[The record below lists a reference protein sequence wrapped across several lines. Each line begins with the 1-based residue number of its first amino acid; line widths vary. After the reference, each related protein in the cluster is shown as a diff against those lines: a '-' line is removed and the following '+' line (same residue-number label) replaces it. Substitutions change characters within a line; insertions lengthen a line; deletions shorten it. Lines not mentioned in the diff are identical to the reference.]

1 MTFLGILIGVVV
13 LAVAYGLTMCGYFAL
28 RRKMPGA
35 KFFVEI
41 VIMGVAVVFSFCVKL
56 TVYMLQEG
64 DNIED
69 GAAALFFAVYKAVA
83 GLALDGIDSVSQLGG
98 LVNCL
103 YSGVS
108 LYAVLVFFSVIS
120 AKASYETYSY
130 FALRL
135 LGSTMK
141 DGTDIYIF
149 MTATEDALT
158 LADDIAAREI
168 YAKDDDE
175 KLDLRTRVA
184 RVPLRIKAMFGGKK
198 LASGEKKRRCIIVF
212 SGDGIGVFD
221 RKDPLHREIMA
232 RGYYYWNFDKVKYGS
247 EKSLLK
253 RLHLYKD
260 NAGCGRSRERDV
272 EYKFFA
278 LALNADL
285 KGSEATNADRV
296 YDEVAAMTDEAVS
309 GKAPFVKASFY
320 FMVASEIN
328 YEAYKRRM
336 NDVVQDHLIR
346 SDIDTN
352 RLDGALAAEYYCELD
367 KEAAKTRDSVKIER
381 TKRELFCKKCAKV
394 IQKYCALYA
403 FSEAKLAVKTLIEGR
418 TKLFEKAIAS
428 AKANGKDALAADR
441 LPLADFV
448 GNVKA
453 AENVRDAEKD
463 RVVGND
469 TEYRAMVLGFGKTG
483 QLALNA
489 LFSDTAYLDEDG
501 VQPRF
506 VADIY
511 DVDAKAGLFSSEH
524 PMYLCA
530 SADKRYATMD
540 EKEFADNTECQLK
553 KIENAFAPIA
563 AEGYDLNEIVEK
575 MRLPRL
581 VFHEVSCF
589 EPGFFDELDRQ
600 TEKSDEKSG
609 KNLSRKLEYNAYV
622 IALGDDESNIA
633 MANALLDDFKHDK
646 RGFDAVKGSVIVYVN
661 VRDSRN
667 RCRISPSEG
676 RINVVLFG
684 DASDMY
690 TYRNIVDIEDD
701 KKFNYA
707 YQLLGGY
714 TKYDGKDKKIGEVT
728 VHNKFEADIAK
739 IFADFGKPNA
749 AGEDFEK
756 KVKDV
761 VALLAERI
769 GADPEESEQKWMEC
783 SMMDRESNYGAR
795 RFGRLFAHII
805 DEAKI
810 VDDKLLMRLSEIE
823 HIRWMRLMMAYG
835 WIYSGKKDKEIKEH
849 DNLCPFEMLP
859 IDDSVTKSRVAIAKG
874 ETDKAAV
881 KKPAGKGPHYGRVHA
896 NDTINVLLAALLYGK
911 KGKEGDL

>member
-1 MTFLGILIGVVV
+1 MTFLGILIGIVV
-13 LAVAYGLTMCGYFAL
+13 LAAAYGATMCGYFAL
-28 RRKMPGA
+28 RRMMPGA

-41 VIMGVAVVFSFCVKL
+41 VIMGVAVAFSFCVKL
-56 TVYMLQEG
+56 DGLYAPRGRQHRGRRGGAVLRRLQG
-64 DNIED
+64 
-69 GAAALFFAVYKAVA
+69 GR
-83 GLALDGIDSVSQLGG
+83 GSRPRRQSTPVSQLGG

-296 YDEVAAMTDEAVS
+296 YDDVAAMTDEATA

-403 FSEAKLAVKTLIEGR
+403 FSEAKLAVKTLIEGQDKIVR
-418 TKLFEKAIAS
+418 KGDRERKGERQGRARRRQTAARGFCRQRREIPRDGPRLRQDGS
-428 AKANGKDALAADR
+428 A
-441 LPLADFV
+441 
-448 GNVKA
+448 
-453 AENVRDAEKD
+453 
-463 RVVGND
+463 
-469 TEYRAMVLGFGKTG
+469 RA
-483 QLALNA
+483 QRA
-489 LFSDTAYLDEDG
+489 LFG
-501 VQPRF
+501 HR
-506 VADIY
+506 
-511 DVDAKAGLFSSEH
+511 
-524 PMYLCA
+524 
-530 SADKRYATMD
+530 
-540 EKEFADNTECQLK
+540 
-553 KIENAFAPIA
+553 
-563 AEGYDLNEIVEK
+563 
-575 MRLPRL
+575 
-581 VFHEVSCF
+581 
-589 EPGFFDELDRQ
+589 
-600 TEKSDEKSG
+600 
-609 KNLSRKLEYNAYV
+609 LSR
-622 IALGDDESNIA
+622 
-633 MANALLDDFKHDK
+633 
-646 RGFDAVKGSVIVYVN
+646 RG
-661 VRDSRN
+661 
-667 RCRISPSEG
+667 
-676 RINVVLFG
+676 
-684 DASDMY
+684 
-690 TYRNIVDIEDD
+690 
-701 KKFNYA
+701 
-707 YQLLGGY
+707 
-714 TKYDGKDKKIGEVT
+714 
-728 VHNKFEADIAK
+728 
-739 IFADFGKPNA
+739 
-749 AGEDFEK
+749 
-756 KVKDV
+756 
-761 VALLAERI
+761 
-769 GADPEESEQKWMEC
+769 
-783 SMMDRESNYGAR
+783 R
-795 RFGRLFAHII
+795 R
-805 DEAKI
+805 
-810 VDDKLLMRLSEIE
+810 
-823 HIRWMRLMMAYG
+823 
-835 WIYSGKKDKEIKEH
+835 
-849 DNLCPFEMLP
+849 P
-859 IDDSVTKSRVAIAKG
+859 
-874 ETDKAAV
+874 AAV
-881 KKPAGKGPHYGRVHA
+881 RRGH
-896 NDTINVLLAALLYGK
+896 L
-911 KGKEGDL
+911 

>member
-13 LAVAYGLTMCGYFAL
+13 LAAAYGATMCGYFAL

-260 NAGCGRSRERDV
+260 NAGCGRGRERDV

-278 LALNADL
+278 LALTADL
-285 KGSEATNADRV
+285 KSSEATNADRI
-296 YDEVAAMTDEAVS
+296 YDEVAAMTDEATA

-403 FSEAKLAVKTLIEGR
+403 FSESKLAVKTLIEGR

-428 AKANGKDALAADR
+428 AKACGKDMLARDR
-441 LPLADFV
+441 LPVADFV
-448 GNVKA
+448 GNGGKY
-453 AENVRDAEKD
+453 
-463 RVVGND
+463 RV
-469 TEYRAMVLGFGKTG
+469 MVLGFGKTG

-530 SADKRYATMD
+530 SADKGYAPMRED
-540 EKEFADNTECQLK
+540 EFEEKTACQLN
-553 KIENAFAPIA
+553 KIKEAFKPIA
-563 AEGYDLNEIVEK
+563 AEGYAMDEIVK
-575 MRLPRL
+575 KTRLPRL

-633 MANALLDDFKHDK
+633 MANALLDDFKHEKNAD
-646 RGFDAVKGSVIVYVN
+646 GGSGNVIVYVN
-661 VRDSRN
+661 VRDRRN
-667 RCRISPSEG
+667 RCRIGWSEDDVARSG
-676 RINVVLFG
+676 GHINVVLFG

-707 YQLLGGY
+707 YQLVGGY

-795 RFGRLFAHII
+795 RFGRLLALII
-805 DEAKI
+805 DAKP

>member
-1 MTFLGILIGVVV
+1 MTFLGILIGVVA
-13 LAVAYGLTMCGYFAL
+13 LAAAYAVTMCGYFAL

-41 VIMGVAVVFSFCVKL
+41 VIMGVATAFSFCVKL

-149 MTATEDALT
+149 MTATEDALA

-175 KLDLRTRVA
+175 KPDLRTRVA
-184 RVPLRIKAMFGGKK
+184 RVPLRIKAMFAGKK

-272 EYKFFA
+272 EYNFFA
-278 LALNADL
+278 LALTADL

-296 YDEVAAMTDEAVS
+296 YDEVAAMTDEAAS

-320 FMVASEIN
+320 FMAASEIN
-328 YEAYKRRM
+328 YEVYKRKMAQLVQEHLVRG
-336 NDVVQDHLIR
+336 DVDP
-346 SDIDTN
+346 N

-367 KEAAKTRDSVKIER
+367 REAAKTRDSVKIER

-403 FSEAKLAVKTLIEGR
+403 FSESKLAVKTLIEGR

-441 LPLADFV
+441 LPVADFV
-448 GNVKA
+448 GNGGKY
-453 AENVRDAEKD
+453 
-463 RVVGND
+463 RV
-469 TEYRAMVLGFGKTG
+469 MVLGFGKTG

-511 DVDAKAGLFSSEH
+511 DNAAQVGLFSSEH

-530 SADKRYATMD
+530 SAGDNYSPMS
-540 EKEFADNTECQLK
+540 EGEFENKTEYQLN
-553 KIENAFAPIA
+553 KIKDAFKPIA
-563 AEGYDLNEIVEK
+563 AEGYATEEIVEK

-589 EPGFFDELDRQ
+589 EPGFFDELDSN
-600 TEKSDEKSG
+600 TSSSDQG
-609 KNLSRKLEYNAYV
+609 ASRKLEYNAYI

-739 IFADFGKPNA
+739 IFADFGAAAA

-769 GADPEESEQKWMEC
+769 DVDPEESEQKWMEC
-783 SMMDRESNYGAR
+783 TMMDRESNYGAR

-911 KGKEGDL
+911 KSKEGDL

>member
-1 MTFLGILIGVVV
+1 MTFLGILIGVVA
-13 LAVAYGLTMCGYFAL
+13 LAAAYAVTMCGYFAL

-41 VIMGVAVVFSFCVKL
+41 VIMGVATAFSFCVKL

-83 GLALDGIDSVSQLGG
+83 GLALDGIDSVSELGG

-149 MTATEDALT
+149 MTVTEDALT

-168 YAKDDDE
+168 YAKEDDE

-198 LASGEKKRRCIIVF
+198 LASGEKKRRCIIIF

-260 NAGCGRSRERDV
+260 NAGCGRGRERDV

-285 KGSEATNADRV
+285 KGSEATNADRI
-296 YDEVAAMTDEAVS
+296 YDEVAAMTDEATA

-328 YEAYKRRM
+328 YAAYKRRM

-403 FSEAKLAVKTLIEGR
+403 FSESKLAVKTLIESR

-428 AKANGKDALAADR
+428 AKACGKDMLAGDR
-441 LPLADFV
+441 LPVADFV
-448 GNVKA
+448 GNGGKY
-453 AENVRDAEKD
+453 
-463 RVVGND
+463 RV
-469 TEYRAMVLGFGKTG
+469 MVLGFGKTG

-511 DVDAKAGLFSSEH
+511 DNAAQVGLFSSEH

-530 SADKRYATMD
+530 SAGDNYSPMSEGEF
-540 EKEFADNTECQLK
+540 EKKTEYQLN
-553 KIENAFAPIA
+553 KIKDAFKPIA
-563 AEGYDLNEIVEK
+563 AEGYATEEIVEK
-575 MRLPRL
+575 TRLPRL
-581 VFHEVSCF
+581 VFHRVSCF
-589 EPGFFDELDRQ
+589 EPDFFDELDRQ
-600 TEKSDEKSG
+600 TEKSG
-609 KNLSRKLEYNAYV
+609 KNVSRKLEYNAYV

-661 VRDSRN
+661 VRDRRN

-739 IFADFGKPNA
+739 IFADFGTAAA

-769 GADPEESEQKWMEC
+769 DVDPEESEQKWMEC
-783 SMMDRESNYGAR
+783 TMMDRESNYGAR

-911 KGKEGDL
+911 RGK

>member
-1 MTFLGILIGVVV
+1 MTFLGILIGIVV
-13 LAVAYGLTMCGYFAL
+13 LAAAYGATMCGYFAL

-41 VIMGVAVVFSFCVKL
+41 VIMGVAIVFSFCVKL

-64 DNIED
+64 DDIED

-198 LASGEKKRRCIIVF
+198 LASGEKKRRCIIIF

-260 NAGCGRSRERDV
+260 NAGCGRGRERDV

-285 KGSEATNADRV
+285 KGSEATNADRI
-296 YDEVAAMTDEAVS
+296 YDEVAAMTDEATA

-403 FSEAKLAVKTLIEGR
+403 FSESKLAVKTLIEGR

-428 AKANGKDALAADR
+428 AKACGKDMLAGDR
-441 LPLADFV
+441 LPVADFV
-448 GNVKA
+448 GN
-453 AENVRDAEKD
+453 
-463 RVVGND
+463 GG
-469 TEYRAMVLGFGKTG
+469 EYRVMVLGFGKTG

-501 VQPRF
+501 VQPGF
-506 VADIY
+506 AADIY
-511 DVDAKAGLFSSEH
+511 DVDARAGLFSSEH

-530 SADKRYATMD
+530 SADEGHAPMRED
-540 EKEFADNTECQLK
+540 EFEKKTAYQLNKIKE
-553 KIENAFAPIA
+553 AFKPIA
-563 AEGYDLNEIVEK
+563 AEGYAMDEIVTK
-575 MRLPRL
+575 TRLPRL

-589 EPGFFDELDRQ
+589 EPGFFDELDSNTSSADQ
-600 TEKSDEKSG
+600 G
-609 KNLSRKLEYNAYV
+609 ASRKLEYNAYI

-646 RGFDAVKGSVIVYVN
+646 RGFDAYKGSVIVYVN
-661 VRDSRN
+661 VRDRRN
-667 RCRISPSEG
+667 RCRIGWSEDDVARSG
-676 RINVVLFG
+676 GHINVVLFG

-769 GADPEESEQKWMEC
+769 GADSEESEQKWMEC
-783 SMMDRESNYGAR
+783 SMMDREANYGAR
-795 RFGRLFAHII
+795 RFGRLLALII
-805 DEAKI
+805 DAKP

-859 IDDSVTKSRVAIAKG
+859 IDDSVIESRVAIAKG
-874 ETDKAAV
+874 ETVKAAV

-896 NDTINVLLAALLYGK
+896 NDTINVLLAVMLYGK

>member
-1 MTFLGILIGVVV
+1 MTFLGILIGIVV
-13 LAVAYGLTMCGYFAL
+13 LAAAYAVTMCGYFAL

-41 VIMGVAVVFSFCVKL
+41 VIMGVAVAFSFCVKL

-296 YDEVAAMTDEAVS
+296 YDEVAAMTDEATA

-352 RLDGALAAEYYCELD
+352 RLDGALAAEFYCELD
-367 KEAAKTRDSVKIER
+367 KYASTARDSAEIER
-381 TKRELFCKKCAKV
+381 KKRDLFCEKCAKV
-394 IQKYCALYA
+394 IRKYYALYA
-403 FSEAKLAVKTLIEGR
+403 FSESKLAVRTLIEGR

-428 AKANGKDALAADR
+428 AKACGKDMLAGDR
-441 LPLADFV
+441 LPIADFV
-448 GNVKA
+448 GNGGKY
-453 AENVRDAEKD
+453 
-463 RVVGND
+463 RV
-469 TEYRAMVLGFGKTG
+469 MVLGFGKTG

-501 VQPRF
+501 VQPGF
-506 VADIY
+506 AADIY
-511 DVDAKAGLFSSEH
+511 DVDARAGLFSSEH

-530 SADKRYATMD
+530 SANKRYATMD

-553 KIENAFAPIA
+553 KIEKAFAPIA
-563 AEGYDLNEIVEK
+563 AEGYAMDEIVK
-575 MRLPRL
+575 KTRLPRL

-600 TEKSDEKSG
+600 TEKSG
-609 KNLSRKLEYNAYV
+609 KNVARKLEYNAYV

-633 MANALLDDFKHDK
+633 MANALLDDFKHEKNAD
-646 RGFDAVKGSVIVYVN
+646 GGSGNVIVYVN
-661 VRDSRN
+661 VRDRRN
-667 RCRISPSEG
+667 RCRIGWSEDDVARSG
-676 RINVVLFG
+676 GHINVVLFG

-795 RFGRLFAHII
+795 RFGRLLALIM
-805 DEAKI
+805 DAKP

-859 IDDSVTKSRVAIAKG
+859 IDDSVTKLRVAIAKG
-874 ETDKAAV
+874 ETVEAAV

>member
-1 MTFLGILIGVVV
+1 MTFLGILIGIVV
-13 LAVAYGLTMCGYFAL
+13 LAAAYGATMCGYFAL

-41 VIMGVAVVFSFCVKL
+41 VIMGVATAFSFCVKL

-135 LGSTMK
+135 LGSTMN

-198 LASGEKKRRCIIVF
+198 LASGEKKRRCIIIF

-247 EKSLLK
+247 EKSMLK
-253 RLHLYKD
+253 RLHIYKD

-296 YDEVAAMTDEAVS
+296 YDEVAAMTDEATA

-367 KEAAKTRDSVKIER
+367 KEAAKTRDSVKIEM

-403 FSEAKLAVKTLIEGR
+403 FSESKLAVKTLIEGR

-441 LPLADFV
+441 LPVADFV
-448 GNVKA
+448 GNGGK
-453 AENVRDAEKD
+453 
-463 RVVGND
+463 
-469 TEYRAMVLGFGKTG
+469 YRAMVLGFGKTG

-511 DVDAKAGLFSSEH
+511 DNAAQVGLFSSEH

-530 SADKRYATMD
+530 SAGDNYSPMSEGEF
-540 EKEFADNTECQLK
+540 EKKTEYQLN
-553 KIENAFAPIA
+553 KIKDAFKPIA
-563 AEGYDLNEIVEK
+563 AEGYATEEIVEK

-581 VFHEVSCF
+581 VFHRVSCF
-589 EPGFFDELDRQ
+589 EPDFFDELDRQ
-600 TEKSDEKSG
+600 TEKSG
-609 KNLSRKLEYNAYV
+609 KNVSRKLEYNAYI

-769 GADPEESEQKWMEC
+769 DVDPEESEQKWMEC
-783 SMMDRESNYGAR
+783 TMMDRESNYGAR

-911 KGKEGDL
+911 KGKEGDR

>member
-13 LAVAYGLTMCGYFAL
+13 LAAAYGATMWGYFAL
-28 RRKMPGA
+28 RRKMSGA

-41 VIMGVAVVFSFCVKL
+41 VIMGVAIVFSFCVKL

-149 MTATEDALT
+149 MTATEDALK

-296 YDEVAAMTDEAVS
+296 YDEVAAMTDEATA

-336 NDVVQDHLIR
+336 NDVVRDHLIR

-352 RLDGALAAEYYCELD
+352 RLDGALAAEFYCELD
-367 KEAAKTRDSVKIER
+367 KYASTARDSAEIER
-381 TKRELFCKKCAKV
+381 KKRDLFCEKCAKV
-394 IQKYCALYA
+394 IRKYYALYA
-403 FSEAKLAVKTLIEGR
+403 FSESKLAVRTLIEGR

-441 LPLADFV
+441 LPIADFA
-448 GNVKA
+448 GNGGKY
-453 AENVRDAEKD
+453 
-463 RVVGND
+463 RV
-469 TEYRAMVLGFGKTG
+469 MVLGFGKTG

-511 DVDAKAGLFSSEH
+511 DVDARAGLFSSEH

-530 SADKRYATMD
+530 SANESCATMD
-540 EKEFADNTECQLK
+540 EKEFADNTKCQSE
-553 KIENAFAPIA
+553 KIEDAFAPIV

-581 VFHEVSCF
+581 VFHKVSCF
-589 EPGFFDELDRQ
+589 DPGFFDELDG
-600 TEKSDEKSG
+600 ESG
-609 KNLSRKLEYNAYV
+609 QDDIKAAGKKKRKQEYNAYIV
-622 IALGDDESNIA
+622 ALGDDESNIA
-633 MANALLDDFKHDK
+633 MANALLDDFKHENRSFKD
-646 RGFDAVKGSVIVYVN
+646 GNVIVYVN
-661 VRDSRN
+661 IRDSRN
-667 RCRISPSEG
+667 RCRIGWSEDDVARSG
-676 RINVVLFG
+676 GHINVVLFG

-783 SMMDRESNYGAR
+783 TMMDRESNYGAR
-795 RFGRLFAHII
+795 RFGRLLAHII
-805 DEAKI
+805 DEAKT

-896 NDTINVLLAALLYGK
+896 NDTVNVLLAALLYGK
-911 KGKEGDL
+911 RGK

>member
-1 MTFLGILIGVVV
+1 MTFLGILIGIVV
-13 LAVAYGLTMCGYFAL
+13 LAAAYAVTMCGYFAL

-41 VIMGVAVVFSFCVKL
+41 VIMGVAIAFSFCVKL

-260 NAGCGRSRERDV
+260 NAGCGRGRERDV

-296 YDEVAAMTDEAVS
+296 YDEVAAMTDEATA

-418 TKLFEKAIAS
+418 TKLLEKAIAG
-428 AKANGKDALAADR
+428 AKGEDALSADR

-448 GNVKA
+448 GNDKDV
-453 AENVRDAEKD
+453 EK
-463 RVVGND
+463 GK
-469 TEYRAMVLGFGKTG
+469 EYRAMFLGFGKTG

-489 LFSDTAYLDEDG
+489 VFMDTAYLGEDG
-501 VQPRF
+501 VQPGF
-506 VADIY
+506 AADIY
-511 DVDAKAGLFSSEH
+511 DNAAQVGLFSSEH

-530 SADKRYATMD
+530 SAGDNYAPMRED
-540 EKEFADNTECQLK
+540 EFEKKTAYQLNKIKE
-553 KIENAFAPIA
+553 AFKPIA
-563 AEGYDLNEIVEK
+563 AEGYAMDEIVK
-575 MRLPRL
+575 KTRLPRL

-589 EPGFFDELDRQ
+589 EPGFFDELDSNTSSSVQ
-600 TEKSDEKSG
+600 G
-609 KNLSRKLEYNAYV
+609 ASRKLEYNAYI

-633 MANALLDDFKHDK
+633 MANALLDDFKHEK
-646 RGFDAVKGSVIVYVN
+646 NAAGGRESVIVYVN

-769 GADPEESEQKWMEC
+769 GADPEEAEQKWMEC

-805 DEAKI
+805 DEAKT

-859 IDDSVTKSRVAIAKG
+859 IDDSVTESRVAIAKG
-874 ETDKAAV
+874 ETNKAAV

>member
-1 MTFLGILIGVVV
+1 MMILGILIGVVA
-13 LAVAYGLTMCGYFAL
+13 LAAAYAVTMCGYFAL

-41 VIMGVAVVFSFCVKL
+41 VIMGVAIAFSFCVKL
-56 TVYMLQEG
+56 TVYMLQES

-149 MTATEDALT
+149 MTATEDALA

-175 KLDLRTRVA
+175 KPDLRTRIA

-272 EYKFFA
+272 EYNFFA
-278 LALNADL
+278 LALTADL

-296 YDEVAAMTDEAVS
+296 YDEVAAMTDEAAS

-320 FMVASEIN
+320 FMAASEIN
-328 YEAYKRRM
+328 YEVYKRKMAQLVQEHLVRG
-336 NDVVQDHLIR
+336 DVDP
-346 SDIDTN
+346 N

-367 KEAAKTRDSVKIER
+367 REAAKTRDSVKIER

-448 GNVKA
+448 GNGGK
-453 AENVRDAEKD
+453 
-463 RVVGND
+463 
-469 TEYRAMVLGFGKTG
+469 YRAMVLGFGKTG

-489 LFSDTAYLDEDG
+489 VFMDTAYLDEEG
-501 VQPRF
+501 NQPLF
-506 VADIY
+506 KADIY
-511 DVDAKAGLFSSEH
+511 DMVADDGLFSSEH

-530 SADKRYATMD
+530 SAGGSCSPMSDQ
-540 EKEFADNTECQLK
+540 EFADKTKHQSEKVKEAFMPIVQERQDRLDRLK
-553 KIENAFAPIA
+553 AEKQPVGALKEYKIDDVV
-563 AEGYDLNEIVEK
+563 GK
-575 MRLPRL
+575 MRLPQL
-581 VFHEVSCF
+581 VFHKVSCF
-589 EPGFFDELDRQ
+589 DPGFFDELDG
-600 TEKSDEKSG
+600 ESG
-609 KNLSRKLEYNAYV
+609 QDNIKAAGKKKRKQEYNAYIV
-622 IALGDDESNIA
+622 ALGDDESNVA
-633 MANALLDDFKHDK
+633 MANALLDDFKHENRSFKD
-646 RGFDAVKGSVIVYVN
+646 GNVIVYVN

-667 RCRISPSEG
+667 RCRISWDDKDISRSEG
-676 RINVVLFG
+676 HINVVLFG

-690 TYRNIVDIEDD
+690 TYRNIVDIDDD

-714 TKYDGKDKKIGEVT
+714 TDD
-728 VHNKFEADIAK
+728 
-739 IFADFGKPNA
+739 
-749 AGEDFEK
+749 
-756 KVKDV
+756 KDV
-761 VALLAERI
+761 NEKFKTHIAPIFKQGAQCSESFAEKVNEVIELLKIKVDDEQNEHYQKER
-769 GADPEESEQKWMEC
+769 DTKWMEC
-783 SMMDRESNYGAR
+783 SMMDRESNYGAK
-795 RFGRLFAHII
+795 RFGYFFAHMLEEP
-805 DEAKI
+805 DSVNEALIK
-810 VDDKLLMRLSEIE
+810 RLSEIE
-823 HIRWMRLMMAYG
+823 HIRWSRFHMAYG
-835 WIYSGKKDKEIKEH
+835 WIYSGEKDKSIKEH
-849 DNLCPFEMLP
+849 NYLCPFEMLP
-859 IDDSVTKSRVAIAKG
+859 LSEEEEINRAVIVGGKIKTPSKEEKIDIR
-874 ETDKAAV
+874 
-881 KKPAGKGPHYGRVHA
+881 A
-896 NDTINVLLAALLYGK
+896 NDAVNVLLAALLYGK
-911 KGKEGDL
+911 RGKEGDR

>member
-1 MTFLGILIGVVV
+1 MTFLGILIGIVV
-13 LAVAYGLTMCGYFAL
+13 LAAAYGVTMCGYFAL

-41 VIMGVAVVFSFCVKL
+41 VIMGVAVAFSFCVKL

-198 LASGEKKRRCIIVF
+198 LASGKKKRRCIIVF

-296 YDEVAAMTDEAVS
+296 YDEVAAMTDEATA

-403 FSEAKLAVKTLIEGR
+403 FSEAKLAVRTLIEGR

-441 LPLADFV
+441 LPVADFV
-448 GNVKA
+448 GNGGKY
-453 AENVRDAEKD
+453 
-463 RVVGND
+463 RV
-469 TEYRAMVLGFGKTG
+469 MVLGFGKTG

-489 LFSDTAYLDEDG
+489 VFMDTAYLDEEG
-501 VQPRF
+501 NQPLF
-506 VADIY
+506 KADICDMVAD
-511 DVDAKAGLFSSEH
+511 DGLFSSEH

-530 SADKRYATMD
+530 SAGDSCSPMSD
-540 EKEFADNTECQLK
+540 QEFAKKTKHQSEKVKEAFMPIVQERQNRLERLKTEKQPVGALK
-553 KIENAFAPIA
+553 EYKIDDVV
-563 AEGYDLNEIVEK
+563 GK
-575 MRLPRL
+575 MRLPQL
-581 VFHEVSCF
+581 VFHKVSCF
-589 EPGFFDELDRQ
+589 DPGFFDELDG
-600 TEKSDEKSG
+600 ESG
-609 KNLSRKLEYNAYV
+609 QDDIKAAGKKKRKQEYNAYI
-622 IALGDDESNIA
+622 IALGDDESNVA
-633 MANALLDDFKHDK
+633 MANALLDDFKHENRSFKD
-646 RGFDAVKGSVIVYVN
+646 GNVIVYVN

-667 RCRISPSEG
+667 RCRISWDDKDISRSEG
-676 RINVVLFG
+676 HINVVLFG

-690 TYRNIVDIEDD
+690 TYRNIVDIDDD

-714 TKYDGKDKKIGEVT
+714 TDDKDVNE
-728 VHNKFEADIAK
+728 KFKTDIAP
-739 IFADFGKPNA
+739 IFKQGAQCSESFA
-749 AGEDFEK
+749 EK
-756 KVKDV
+756 VNEVIELLKTKVDDEQNEHYQK
-761 VALLAERI
+761 ER
-769 GADPEESEQKWMEC
+769 DTKWMEC
-783 SMMDRESNYGAR
+783 SMMDRESNYGAK
-795 RFGRLFAHII
+795 RFGYFFAHMLEEP
-805 DEAKI
+805 DSVNEALIK
-810 VDDKLLMRLSEIE
+810 RLSEIE
-823 HIRWMRLMMAYG
+823 HIRWSRFHMAYG
-835 WIYSGKKDKEIKEH
+835 WIYSGEKDKSIKEH
-849 DNLCPFEMLP
+849 NYLCPFEMLP
-859 IDDSVTKSRVAIAKG
+859 LSEEEEIDR
-874 ETDKAAV
+874 AV
-881 KKPAGKGPHYGRVHA
+881 IVGGKKKTPSKEEKIDIRA

>member
-1 MTFLGILIGVVV
+1 MTFLGILIGVVA
-13 LAVAYGLTMCGYFAL
+13 LAAAYAVTMCGYFAL

-41 VIMGVAVVFSFCVKL
+41 VIMGVAIAFSFCVKL

-260 NAGCGRSRERDV
+260 NAGCGRGRERDV

-296 YDEVAAMTDEAVS
+296 YDEVAAMTDEATA

-448 GNVKA
+448 GNGGKY
-453 AENVRDAEKD
+453 
-463 RVVGND
+463 RV
-469 TEYRAMVLGFGKTG
+469 MVLGFGKTG

-501 VQPRF
+501 VQPGF
-506 VADIY
+506 ATDIY
-511 DVDAKAGLFSSEH
+511 DVDARAGLFSSEH

-530 SADKRYATMD
+530 SAGDDYAPMRED
-540 EKEFADNTECQLK
+540 EFEKTTAYQLNKIKE
-553 KIENAFAPIA
+553 AFKPIA
-563 AEGYDLNEIVEK
+563 AEGYAMDDIVK
-575 MRLPRL
+575 KTRLPRL

-589 EPGFFDELDRQ
+589 ELGFFDELDRQ
-600 TEKSDEKSG
+600 TEKSG
-609 KNLSRKLEYNAYV
+609 KNVARKLEYNAYV

-633 MANALLDDFKHDK
+633 MANALLDDFKHEKNAD
-646 RGFDAVKGSVIVYVN
+646 GGSGNVIVYVN
-661 VRDSRN
+661 VRDRRN
-667 RCRISPSEG
+667 RCRIGWSEDDVARSG
-676 RINVVLFG
+676 GHINVVLFG

-749 AGEDFEK
+749 AGENFEK

-769 GADPEESEQKWMEC
+769 GADPDESEQKWMEC

-795 RFGRLFAHII
+795 RFGRLLALII
-805 DEAKI
+805 DAKP

-849 DNLCPFEMLP
+849 DNICPFEMLP

-874 ETDKAAV
+874 ETDKDAV

>member
-1 MTFLGILIGVVV
+1 MTFLGFMIGVVV
-13 LAVAYGLTMCGYFAL
+13 LAAAYGLTMCGYFAL

-41 VIMGVAVVFSFCVKL
+41 VIMGVAVAFSFCVKL

-260 NAGCGRSRERDV
+260 NAGCGRGRERDV

-296 YDEVAAMTDEAVS
+296 YDEVAAMTDEATA

-367 KEAAKTRDSVKIER
+367 KEAAKTRDSVKIEQ

-403 FSEAKLAVKTLIEGR
+403 FSESKLAVKTLIEGR

-428 AKANGKDALAADR
+428 AKACGKDMLAGDR
-441 LPLADFV
+441 LPVADFA
-448 GNVKA
+448 GNGGKY
-453 AENVRDAEKD
+453 
-463 RVVGND
+463 RV
-469 TEYRAMVLGFGKTG
+469 MVLGFGKTG

-489 LFSDTAYLDEDG
+489 LFSDTSYLDEDG
-501 VQPRF
+501 VQPGF
-506 VADIY
+506 AADIY
-511 DVDAKAGLFSSEH
+511 DNAAQVGLFSSEH

-530 SADKRYATMD
+530 SAGDDYAPMRED
-540 EKEFADNTECQLK
+540 EFEKKTAYQLNKIKE
-553 KIENAFAPIA
+553 AFKPIA
-563 AEGYDLNEIVEK
+563 AEGYAMDEIVK
-575 MRLPRL
+575 KTRLPRL

-589 EPGFFDELDRQ
+589 EPGFFDELDSNTSSADQ
-600 TEKSDEKSG
+600 G
-609 KNLSRKLEYNAYV
+609 ASRKLEYNAYI

-646 RGFDAVKGSVIVYVN
+646 HGFDADRGSVIVYVN

-667 RCRISPSEG
+667 RCRIGWSEDDVARSG
-676 RINVVLFG
+676 GHINVVLFG

-714 TKYDGKDKKIGEVT
+714 TKYDGKDMKTGEVT

-739 IFADFGKPNA
+739 IFADFGKPAA

-769 GADPEESEQKWMEC
+769 DADPEESEQKWMEC
-783 SMMDRESNYGAR
+783 TMMDRESNYGAR

-823 HIRWMRLMMAYG
+823 HVRWMRLMMAYG

-849 DNLCPFEMLP
+849 DNICPFEMLP

-911 KGKEGDL
+911 RGK

>member
-1 MTFLGILIGVVV
+1 MTFLGILIGIVA
-13 LAVAYGLTMCGYFAL
+13 LAAAYAVTMCGYFAL

-41 VIMGVAVVFSFCVKL
+41 VIMGVAIAFSFCVKL

-98 LVNCL
+98 LINCL

-149 MTATEDALT
+149 MTATEDALA

-184 RVPLRIKAMFGGKK
+184 RVPLRIKTMFGGKK
-198 LASGEKKRRCIIVF
+198 LAGGEKKRRCIIIF

-296 YDEVAAMTDEAVS
+296 YDEVAAMTDEATA

-403 FSEAKLAVKTLIEGR
+403 FSESKLAVKTLIEGR

-428 AKANGKDALAADR
+428 AKACGKDMLAGDR
-441 LPLADFV
+441 LPVADFV
-448 GNVKA
+448 GN
-453 AENVRDAEKD
+453 
-463 RVVGND
+463 GG
-469 TEYRAMVLGFGKTG
+469 EYRVMVLGFGKTG

-489 LFSDTAYLDEDG
+489 LFSDTAYLDENG

-511 DVDAKAGLFSSEH
+511 DVDARAGLFSSEH

-530 SADKRYATMD
+530 SADEGHAPMRED
-540 EKEFADNTECQLK
+540 EFEKKTAYQLNKIKE
-553 KIENAFAPIA
+553 AFKPIA
-563 AEGYDLNEIVEK
+563 AEGYAMDEIVK
-575 MRLPRL
+575 KTRLPRL

-589 EPGFFDELDRQ
+589 EPGFFDELDSNASSSEQ
-600 TEKSDEKSG
+600 G
-609 KNLSRKLEYNAYV
+609 ASRKLEYNAYI

-633 MANALLDDFKHDK
+633 MANALLDDFKHEK
-646 RGFDAVKGSVIVYVN
+646 NAAGGSGNVIVYVN

-714 TKYDGKDKKIGEVT
+714 TKYDGKDKKTGEVT

-739 IFADFGKPNA
+739 IFADFGKPA
-749 AGEDFEK
+749 AVGSDFEQN
-756 KVKDV
+756 VKDV

-769 GADPEESEQKWMEC
+769 DADPEESEQKWMEC

-795 RFGRLFAHII
+795 RFGRLFAHI
-805 DEAKI
+805 
-810 VDDKLLMRLSEIE
+810 VDKAPEVNVELLIRLSEIE

-849 DNLCPFEMLP
+849 DNICPFEMLP

-874 ETDKAAV
+874 ETAKAAV

>member
-1 MTFLGILIGVVV
+1 MTFLGILIGIVV
-13 LAVAYGLTMCGYFAL
+13 LAAAYGATMWGYFAL

-41 VIMGVAVVFSFCVKL
+41 VIMGVAVAFSFCVKL

-296 YDEVAAMTDEAVS
+296 YDEVAAMTDEATA

-448 GNVKA
+448 GNGGKY
-453 AENVRDAEKD
+453 
-463 RVVGND
+463 RV
-469 TEYRAMVLGFGKTG
+469 MVLGFGKTG

-501 VQPRF
+501 VQPGF
-506 VADIY
+506 AADIY
-511 DVDAKAGLFSSEH
+511 DVDARAGLFSSER

-530 SADKRYATMD
+530 SANERYATMD
-540 EKEFADNTECQLK
+540 EKEFADNTKCQLK
-553 KIENAFAPIA
+553 KIEEAFAPIA

-575 MRLPRL
+575 MRLPQL
-581 VFHEVSCF
+581 VFHKVSCF
-589 EPGFFDELDRQ
+589 DPGFFDELDG
-600 TEKSDEKSG
+600 ESG
-609 KNLSRKLEYNAYV
+609 QDDIKAAGKKKRKQEYNAYIV
-622 IALGDDESNIA
+622 ALGDDESNIA
-633 MANALLDDFKHDK
+633 MANVLLDDFKHENRSFKDGK
-646 RGFDAVKGSVIVYVN
+646 VIVYVN

-667 RCRISPSEG
+667 RCRISWDDKDISRSEG
-676 RINVVLFG
+676 HINVVLFG

-690 TYRNIVDIEDD
+690 TYRNIVDIDDD

-714 TKYDGKDKKIGEVT
+714 TDDKDVNE
-728 VHNKFEADIAK
+728 KFKTDIAPIFKQGAQCSESFAEKVNEVIELLK
-739 IFADFGKPNA
+739 I
-749 AGEDFEK
+749 
-756 KVKDV
+756 KVDDEQNEHYQK
-761 VALLAERI
+761 ER
-769 GADPEESEQKWMEC
+769 DTKWMEC
-783 SMMDRESNYGAR
+783 SMMDRESNYGAK
-795 RFGRLFAHII
+795 RFGYFFAHMLEEP
-805 DEAKI
+805 DSVNEALIK
-810 VDDKLLMRLSEIE
+810 RLSEIE
-823 HIRWMRLMMAYG
+823 HIRWSRFHMAYG
-835 WIYSGKKDKEIKEH
+835 WIYNGKKNKAIKEH
-849 DNLCPFEMLP
+849 NYLCPFEMLP
-859 IDDSVTKSRVAIAKG
+859 LSEEEEIARAEIDEGEKQPKIGTAIAGNKNG
-874 ETDKAAV
+874 TPSKEEKIDI
-881 KKPAGKGPHYGRVHA
+881 RA

-911 KGKEGDL
+911 RDREGGR

>member
-1 MTFLGILIGVVV
+1 MTFLGILIGVVA
-13 LAVAYGLTMCGYFAL
+13 LAAAYGATMCGYFAL

-41 VIMGVAVVFSFCVKL
+41 VIMGVASAFSFCVKL

-175 KLDLRTRVA
+175 KLDLRTRIA
-184 RVPLRIKAMFGGKK
+184 RVPLRIKAMFGGKM

-260 NAGCGRSRERDV
+260 NAGCGRGRERDV

-285 KGSEATNADRV
+285 KGSEATNADRI
-296 YDEVAAMTDEAVS
+296 YDEVAAMTDEATA

-336 NDVVQDHLIR
+336 NDIVQDHLIR

-403 FSEAKLAVKTLIEGR
+403 FSESKLAVKTLIEGR

-441 LPLADFV
+441 LPVADFV
-448 GNVKA
+448 GN
-453 AENVRDAEKD
+453 
-463 RVVGND
+463 GG
-469 TEYRAMVLGFGKTG
+469 EYRVTVLGFGKTG

-501 VQPRF
+501 VQPGF

-511 DVDAKAGLFSSEH
+511 DNAAQVGLFSSEH

-530 SADKRYATMD
+530 SANERYATMS
-540 EKEFADNTECQLK
+540 EEEFADKTKCQSE
-553 KIENAFAPIA
+553 KIEDAFAPIA

-589 EPGFFDELDRQ
+589 EPGFFDELDSNTSSADQ
-600 TEKSDEKSG
+600 VA
-609 KNLSRKLEYNAYV
+609 SRKLEYNAYI

-661 VRDSRN
+661 VRDRRN

-769 GADPEESEQKWMEC
+769 DVDPEESEQKWMEC
-783 SMMDRESNYGAR
+783 TMMDRESNYGAR

-911 KGKEGDL
+911 KSKEGDL

>member
-1 MTFLGILIGVVV
+1 MTVLGILIGIVV
-13 LAVAYGLTMCGYFAL
+13 LSAAYAVTMCGYFAL

-41 VIMGVAVVFSFCVKL
+41 VIMGVAVAFSFCVKL

-158 LADDIAAREI
+158 LADDIATREI

-296 YDEVAAMTDEAVS
+296 YDEIAAMTDEATA

-441 LPLADFV
+441 LPVADFV
-448 GNVKA
+448 GNGGKY
-453 AENVRDAEKD
+453 
-463 RVVGND
+463 RV
-469 TEYRAMVLGFGKTG
+469 MVLGFGKTG

-530 SADKRYATMD
+530 SADKGYAPMS
-540 EKEFADNTECQLK
+540 EAVFADNTKCQSK

-563 AEGYDLNEIVEK
+563 AEG
-575 MRLPRL
+575 
-581 VFHEVSCF
+581 
-589 EPGFFDELDRQ
+589 
-600 TEKSDEKSG
+600 
-609 KNLSRKLEYNAYV
+609 
-622 IALGDDESNIA
+622 
-633 MANALLDDFKHDK
+633 
-646 RGFDAVKGSVIVYVN
+646 
-661 VRDSRN
+661 
-667 RCRISPSEG
+667 
-676 RINVVLFG
+676 
-684 DASDMY
+684 
-690 TYRNIVDIEDD
+690 
-701 KKFNYA
+701 
-707 YQLLGGY
+707 
-714 TKYDGKDKKIGEVT
+714 
-728 VHNKFEADIAK
+728 
-739 IFADFGKPNA
+739 
-749 AGEDFEK
+749 
-756 KVKDV
+756 
-761 VALLAERI
+761 
-769 GADPEESEQKWMEC
+769 
-783 SMMDRESNYGAR
+783 
-795 RFGRLFAHII
+795 
-805 DEAKI
+805 
-810 VDDKLLMRLSEIE
+810 
-823 HIRWMRLMMAYG
+823 
-835 WIYSGKKDKEIKEH
+835 
-849 DNLCPFEMLP
+849 
-859 IDDSVTKSRVAIAKG
+859 
-874 ETDKAAV
+874 
-881 KKPAGKGPHYGRVHA
+881 
-896 NDTINVLLAALLYGK
+896 
-911 KGKEGDL
+911 

>member
-1 MTFLGILIGVVV
+1 MTFLGILIGVVA
-13 LAVAYGLTMCGYFAL
+13 LAAAYGATMCGYFAL

-41 VIMGVAVVFSFCVKL
+41 VIMGVATAFSFCVKL

-260 NAGCGRSRERDV
+260 NAGCGRGRERDV

-285 KGSEATNADRV
+285 KGSEATNADRI
-296 YDEVAAMTDEAVS
+296 YDEVAAMTDEATA

-352 RLDGALAAEYYCELD
+352 RLDGALAAEYYCEID

-403 FSEAKLAVKTLIEGR
+403 FSESKLAVKTLIEGR
-418 TKLFEKAIAS
+418 TKLFKKAIAS
-428 AKANGKDALAADR
+428 AKACGKDMLAGDR
-441 LPLADFV
+441 LPVADFV
-448 GNVKA
+448 GNGGKY
-453 AENVRDAEKD
+453 
-463 RVVGND
+463 RV
-469 TEYRAMVLGFGKTG
+469 MVLGFGKTG

-501 VQPRF
+501 VQPGF
-506 VADIY
+506 AADIY
-511 DVDAKAGLFSSEH
+511 DNAAQVGLFSSEH

-530 SADKRYATMD
+530 SAGDNYSPMSEGEF
-540 EKEFADNTECQLK
+540 EKKTEYQLN
-553 KIENAFAPIA
+553 KIKDAFKPIA
-563 AEGYDLNEIVEK
+563 AEGYAMDEIVK
-575 MRLPRL
+575 KTRLPRL

-589 EPGFFDELDRQ
+589 EPGFFDELDSNTSSADQ
-600 TEKSDEKSG
+600 G
-609 KNLSRKLEYNAYV
+609 ASRKLEYNAYI

-646 RGFDAVKGSVIVYVN
+646 HGFDADKGSVIVYVN

-714 TKYDGKDKKIGEVT
+714 TKYDGKDKKTGEVT

-769 GADPEESEQKWMEC
+769 DVDPEESEQKWMEC
-783 SMMDRESNYGAR
+783 TMMDRESNYGAR

>member
-1 MTFLGILIGVVV
+1 MTFLGILIGVVA
-13 LAVAYGLTMCGYFAL
+13 LAAAYAVTMCGYFAL

-41 VIMGVAVVFSFCVKL
+41 VIMGVAIAFSFCVKL

-296 YDEVAAMTDEAVS
+296 YDEVAAMTDEATA

-328 YEAYKRRM
+328 FEAYKRRM

-352 RLDGALAAEYYCELD
+352 RLDGALAAEFYCELD
-367 KEAAKTRDSVKIER
+367 KYASTARDSAEIER
-381 TKRELFCKKCAKV
+381 KKRDLFCEKCAKV
-394 IQKYCALYA
+394 IRKYYALYA

-448 GNVKA
+448 GNGGKY
-453 AENVRDAEKD
+453 
-463 RVVGND
+463 RV
-469 TEYRAMVLGFGKTG
+469 MVLGFGKTG

-501 VQPRF
+501 VQPGF
-506 VADIY
+506 AADIY
-511 DVDAKAGLFSSEH
+511 DVDARAGLFSSEH

-530 SADKRYATMD
+530 SAGDDYAPMRED
-540 EKEFADNTECQLK
+540 EFEKTTAYQLNKIKE
-553 KIENAFAPIA
+553 AFKPIA
-563 AEGYDLNEIVEK
+563 AEGYAMDDIVK
-575 MRLPRL
+575 KTRLPRL

-589 EPGFFDELDRQ
+589 ELGFFDELDRQ
-600 TEKSDEKSG
+600 TEKSG
-609 KNLSRKLEYNAYV
+609 KNVARKLEYNAYV

-633 MANALLDDFKHDK
+633 MANALLDDFKHEKNAD
-646 RGFDAVKGSVIVYVN
+646 GGSGNVIVYVN
-661 VRDSRN
+661 VRDRRN
-667 RCRISPSEG
+667 RCRIGWSEDDVARSG
-676 RINVVLFG
+676 GHINVVLFG

-795 RFGRLFAHII
+795 RFGRLLALII
-805 DEAKI
+805 DAKP

-859 IDDSVTKSRVAIAKG
+859 IDGSVTKSRVAIAKG

-911 KGKEGDL
+911 KGKEDDR

>member
-13 LAVAYGLTMCGYFAL
+13 LAAAYGATMCGYFAL

-41 VIMGVAVVFSFCVKL
+41 VIMGVAVAFSFCVKL

-232 RGYYYWNFDKVKYGS
+232 RGYYYWNFDKVKYGR

-285 KGSEATNADRV
+285 KGSEATNADRI
-296 YDEVAAMTDEAVS
+296 YDEIAAMTDEATA

-381 TKRELFCKKCAKV
+381 TKRELFCKKCA
-394 IQKYCALYA
+394 
-403 FSEAKLAVKTLIEGR
+403 
-418 TKLFEKAIAS
+418 
-428 AKANGKDALAADR
+428 
-441 LPLADFV
+441 
-448 GNVKA
+448 
-453 AENVRDAEKD
+453 
-463 RVVGND
+463 
-469 TEYRAMVLGFGKTG
+469 
-483 QLALNA
+483 
-489 LFSDTAYLDEDG
+489 
-501 VQPRF
+501 
-506 VADIY
+506 
-511 DVDAKAGLFSSEH
+511 
-524 PMYLCA
+524 
-530 SADKRYATMD
+530 
-540 EKEFADNTECQLK
+540 
-553 KIENAFAPIA
+553 
-563 AEGYDLNEIVEK
+563 
-575 MRLPRL
+575 
-581 VFHEVSCF
+581 
-589 EPGFFDELDRQ
+589 
-600 TEKSDEKSG
+600 
-609 KNLSRKLEYNAYV
+609 
-622 IALGDDESNIA
+622 
-633 MANALLDDFKHDK
+633 
-646 RGFDAVKGSVIVYVN
+646 
-661 VRDSRN
+661 
-667 RCRISPSEG
+667 
-676 RINVVLFG
+676 
-684 DASDMY
+684 
-690 TYRNIVDIEDD
+690 
-701 KKFNYA
+701 
-707 YQLLGGY
+707 
-714 TKYDGKDKKIGEVT
+714 
-728 VHNKFEADIAK
+728 
-739 IFADFGKPNA
+739 
-749 AGEDFEK
+749 
-756 KVKDV
+756 
-761 VALLAERI
+761 
-769 GADPEESEQKWMEC
+769 
-783 SMMDRESNYGAR
+783 
-795 RFGRLFAHII
+795 
-805 DEAKI
+805 
-810 VDDKLLMRLSEIE
+810 
-823 HIRWMRLMMAYG
+823 
-835 WIYSGKKDKEIKEH
+835 
-849 DNLCPFEMLP
+849 
-859 IDDSVTKSRVAIAKG
+859 
-874 ETDKAAV
+874 
-881 KKPAGKGPHYGRVHA
+881 
-896 NDTINVLLAALLYGK
+896 
-911 KGKEGDL
+911 

>member
-1 MTFLGILIGVVV
+1 MTFLGILIGIVV
-13 LAVAYGLTMCGYFAL
+13 LAAAYGATMCGYFAL

-198 LASGEKKRRCIIVF
+198 LASGEKKRRCIIIF

-260 NAGCGRSRERDV
+260 NAGCGRGRERDV

-296 YDEVAAMTDEAVS
+296 YDEVAAMTDEAAA

-367 KEAAKTRDSVKIER
+367 KEAAKTRGSVKIER

-403 FSEAKLAVKTLIEGR
+403 FSESKLAVKTLIEGR

-441 LPLADFV
+441 LPVADFV
-448 GNVKA
+448 GNGGKY
-453 AENVRDAEKD
+453 
-463 RVVGND
+463 RV
-469 TEYRAMVLGFGKTG
+469 MVLGFGKTG

-501 VQPRF
+501 VQPGF
-506 VADIY
+506 AADIY
-511 DVDAKAGLFSSEH
+511 DNAAQVGLFSSEH

-530 SADKRYATMD
+530 SADEGHAPMRED
-540 EKEFADNTECQLK
+540 EFEKKTAYQLNKIKE
-553 KIENAFAPIA
+553 AFKPIA
-563 AEGYDLNEIVEK
+563 AEGYAMDEIVK
-575 MRLPRL
+575 KTRLPRL

-589 EPGFFDELDRQ
+589 EPGFFDELDSNTSSADQ
-600 TEKSDEKSG
+600 G
-609 KNLSRKLEYNAYV
+609 ASRKLEYNAYI

-646 RGFDAVKGSVIVYVN
+646 HGFDADRGSVIVYVN

-667 RCRISPSEG
+667 RCRIGWSEDDVARSG
-676 RINVVLFG
+676 GHINVVLFG

-690 TYRNIVDIEDD
+690 TYGNIVDIEDD

-714 TKYDGKDKKIGEVT
+714 TKYDGKDKKTGEVT

-795 RFGRLFAHII
+795 RFGRLLALII
-805 DEAKI
+805 DAKP

-849 DNLCPFEMLP
+849 DNICPFEMLP

-911 KGKEGDL
+911 KSKEGDR

>member
-1 MTFLGILIGVVV
+1 MMILGILIGVVA
-13 LAVAYGLTMCGYFAL
+13 LAAAYAVTMCGYFAL

-41 VIMGVAVVFSFCVKL
+41 VIMGVAVAFSFCVKL

-149 MTATEDALT
+149 MTATEDALA

-175 KLDLRTRVA
+175 KPDLRTRVA

-198 LASGEKKRRCIIVF
+198 LESGEKKRRCIIVF

-272 EYKFFA
+272 EYNFFA
-278 LALNADL
+278 LALTADL

-296 YDEVAAMTDEAVS
+296 YDEVAAMTDEAAS

-320 FMVASEIN
+320 FMAASEIN
-328 YEAYKRRM
+328 YEVYKRKMAQLVQEHLVRG
-336 NDVVQDHLIR
+336 DVDP
-346 SDIDTN
+346 N

-367 KEAAKTRDSVKIER
+367 REAAKTRDRVKIER

-441 LPLADFV
+441 LPVADFV
-448 GNVKA
+448 GNGGKY
-453 AENVRDAEKD
+453 
-463 RVVGND
+463 RV
-469 TEYRAMVLGFGKTG
+469 MVLGFGKTG

-501 VQPRF
+501 VQPGF
-506 VADIY
+506 AADIY
-511 DVDAKAGLFSSEH
+511 DVDARAGLFSSEH

-530 SADKRYATMD
+530 SAGDDYAPMRED
-540 EKEFADNTECQLK
+540 EFEKTTAYQLNKIKE
-553 KIENAFAPIA
+553 AFKPIA
-563 AEGYDLNEIVEK
+563 AEGYAMDDIVK
-575 MRLPRL
+575 KTRLPRL

-600 TEKSDEKSG
+600 TEKSG
-609 KNLSRKLEYNAYV
+609 KNVARKLEYNAYV
-622 IALGDDESNIA
+622 IALGDDESNVA
-633 MANALLDDFKHDK
+633 MANALLDDFKHENRSFKD
-646 RGFDAVKGSVIVYVN
+646 GNVIVYVN

-667 RCRISPSEG
+667 RCRISWDDKDISRSEG
-676 RINVVLFG
+676 HINVVLFG

-690 TYRNIVDIEDD
+690 TYRNIVDIDDD

-714 TKYDGKDKKIGEVT
+714 TDDKDVNE
-728 VHNKFEADIAK
+728 KFKTDIAPIFKQGAQCSESFAEKVNEVIELLK
-739 IFADFGKPNA
+739 I
-749 AGEDFEK
+749 
-756 KVKDV
+756 KVDDEQNEHYQK
-761 VALLAERI
+761 ER
-769 GADPEESEQKWMEC
+769 DTKWMEC
-783 SMMDRESNYGAR
+783 SMMDRESNYGAK
-795 RFGRLFAHII
+795 RFGYFFAHMLEEP
-805 DEAKI
+805 DSVNEALIK
-810 VDDKLLMRLSEIE
+810 RLSEIE
-823 HIRWMRLMMAYG
+823 HIRWSRFHMAYG
-835 WIYSGKKDKEIKEH
+835 WIYSGEKDKSIKEH
-849 DNLCPFEMLP
+849 NYLCPFEMLP
-859 IDDSVTKSRVAIAKG
+859 LSEEEEIERAVIVGGKIKTPSKEEKIDIR
-874 ETDKAAV
+874 
-881 KKPAGKGPHYGRVHA
+881 A
-896 NDTINVLLAALLYGK
+896 NDAVNVLLAALLYGK
-911 KGKEGDL
+911 RGKEGDR